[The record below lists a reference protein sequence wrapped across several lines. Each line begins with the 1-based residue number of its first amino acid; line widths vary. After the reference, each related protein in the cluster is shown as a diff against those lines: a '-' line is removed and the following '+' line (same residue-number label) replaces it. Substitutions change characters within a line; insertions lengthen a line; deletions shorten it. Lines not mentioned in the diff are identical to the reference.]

1 VLVTAQLIDGVTGAH
16 LWAAEYPGDLSD
28 VFAIQADIATNI
40 ANALEAEFSLAEQE
54 LIEQV
59 PTESPAAY
67 ALYLSAISRIDI
79 AERIAGLDQAT
90 SLDPDFALAYAE
102 KAASQAISLLGF
114 GGATS
119 TQAAE
124 LERTAQANAQRA
136 LALDSTLGPAY
147 AALANTHV
155 ANRRLAAAQ
164 EALEQAL
171 QSTPNDASILQEYAR
186 LYRYRGD
193 YDQAIEA
200 MQRAVAL
207 DPKNPNRLQNLGVA
221 QRYARNYQAAAE
233 ASRAGLELSPTE
245 ITLHINLARAE
256 VGLGNYAEALSVLG
270 VVEALSVDTRP
281 NSLRLSQMAVT
292 YSQAGRSDE
301 AMRIFNELEERAQEA
316 PIGEAIWARA
326 NIAIGDYDQAL
337 QHLEAAIR
345 DRVPTDVGTL
355 AELAANVTN
364 DPVLETD
371 PRYRELLGG
380 IWDDG

>member
-1 VLVTAQLIDGVTGAH
+1 MKRRFAGALFVAPAALVYLPLVLVPVVFSIGLSFVAWDG
-16 LWAAEYPGDLSD
+16 LS
-28 VFAIQADIATNI
+28 N
-40 ANALEAEFSLAEQE
+40 
-54 LIEQV
+54 
-59 PTESPAAY
+59 
-67 ALYLSAISRIDI
+67 
-79 AERIAGLDQAT
+79 T
-90 SLDPDFALAYAE
+90 SW
-102 KAASQAISLLGF
+102 
-114 GGATS
+114 
-119 TQAAE
+119 
-124 LERTAQANAQRA
+124 RW
-136 LALDSTLGPAY
+136 
-147 AALANTHV
+147 
-155 ANRRLAAAQ
+155 
-164 EALEQAL
+164 
-171 QSTPNDASILQEYAR
+171 
-186 LYRYRGD
+186 
-193 YDQAIEA
+193 
-200 MQRAVAL
+200 
-207 DPKNPNRLQNLGVA
+207 
-221 QRYARNYQAAAE
+221 
-233 ASRAGLELSPTE
+233 
-245 ITLHINLARAE
+245 